1 MARAWK
7 RLATAAVALVLPA
20 GVQAGPTPLC
30 SVGYS
35 VPRITAADLAAVK
48 DVAIV
53 DVTEVAESS
62 LECRVKA
69 VVRAVERGSLYAAG
83 QKLDFRLNCAG
94 DGATLR
100 YPNSPWLYSDLPVA
114 GTSGLLHQEMGFT
127 PPGPHFLNIRP
138 AGSPKVA
145 ASPTAGE
152 SRSLC

>member
-1 MARAWK
+1 MKVSKLTAALSGFVALASGARAEP
-7 RLATAAVALVLPA
+7 V
-20 GVQAGPTPLC
+20 PLC
-30 SVGYS
+30 SAGYS
-35 VPRITAADLAAVK
+35 IPRITAADLAAVG

-53 DVTEVAESS
+53 DVTEVAEAG

-94 DGATLR
+94 EGATLR

-114 GTSGLLHQEMGFT
+114 GTPGLLYPDVRFT

-138 AGSPKVA
+138 AGTPKVA
-145 ASPTAGE
+145 ASSNAGE